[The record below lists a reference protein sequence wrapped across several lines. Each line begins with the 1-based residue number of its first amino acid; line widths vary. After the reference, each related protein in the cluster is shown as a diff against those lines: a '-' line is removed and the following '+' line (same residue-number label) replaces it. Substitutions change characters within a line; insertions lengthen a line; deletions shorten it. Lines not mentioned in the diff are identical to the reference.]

1 MKKLITALA
10 LLAACS
16 SSPPPATP
24 GPAPTGSHVL
34 SGNETGAPDAASAV
48 RGFMTAVKQ
57 TDLQSLSALWGN
69 SQGPAR
75 DALPRD
81 ELEKREFI
89 MMCDLR
95 HDRFDVLPDAP
106 GTNGSRS
113 VPVTVVLGPLTRTT
127 TFTVVQGPAGRWYV
141 ENVDV
146 THMQEFC
153 AKRG

>member
-10 LLAACS
+10 LIAACS
-16 SSPPPATP
+16 SSPPPTP
-24 GPAPTGSHVL
+24 PAPAPTSARVL
-34 SGNETGAPDAASAV
+34 TGNETGAPDAVSAV

-57 TDLQSLSALWGN
+57 TDLQALSAIWGN
-69 SQGPAR
+69 TDGPAR

-127 TFTVVQGPAGRWYV
+127 TFTVVQGPARRWYV